1 MYIPGGVK
9 PLYQG
14 GELQGFEAEEGFSF
28 PVKRQWVDIN
38 EFETRTFIYT
48 PFSYFQGASLV
59 EVSRGCRYHCSFCA
73 GRNIYHPLRNRS
85 LELIEKMIDHVS
97 PWSDKIGLVGADLLS
112 HPALEEIIK
121 YVFKKN
127 KKLTF
132 SSLSALSLV
141 RKKNLGEL
149 FCEGEVETI
158 TLAPESGSFPA
169 RIVLGKGLS
178 NEEWIDLI
186 KELLEQGI
194 KRIKLYFMLGKPEG
208 GVEEDLEFLTK
219 LVARIKNPQQV
230 LVSYSFLIPK
240 PHTCLLYTSGNAI
253 NRMIQAGL
261 KGVGFVAMNTDTQVL
276 ERSLADVKLQI
287 GAKLTRGLGAGAN
300 PEIGR
305 RAAEEDKEKI
315 FEILEDVDMLF
326 VTAGMGG
333 GTGTGASP
341 VVAGLAKELGILTV
355 AVVTKPFTF
364 EGRKRMRQAEEGIA
378 LLRERV
384 DSLIVVPNDRLL
396 QIASP
401 STSVGEAFS
410 MVDNLSLIHI

>member
-1 MYIPGGVK
+1 MREEKEKILGNIPGVYIPGGVK

-169 RIVLGKGLS
+169 RMVLGKGLS

-240 PHTCLLYTSGNAI
+240 PHTALFDWRTFCLGLGKEKEFE
-253 NRMIQAGL
+253 NRLRKAENFFFWREPRLVMIQFKL
-261 KGVGFVAMNTDTQVL
+261 LVARGDRL
-276 ERSLADVKLQI
+276 I
-287 GAKLTRGLGAGAN
+287 G
-300 PEIGR
+300 
-305 RAAEEDKEKI
+305 EKI
-315 FEILEDVDMLF
+315 PQLLSHPHPWSFRAWQSLLGELGRDDEWVRSPWRNVKPWQVVDM
-326 VTAGMGG
+326 G
-333 GTGTGASP
+333 
-341 VVAGLAKELGILTV
+341 
-355 AVVTKPFTF
+355 
-364 EGRKRMRQAEEGIA
+364 
-378 LLRERV
+378 
-384 DSLIVVPNDRLL
+384 
-396 QIASP
+396 
-401 STSVGEAFS
+401 
-410 MVDNLSLIHI
+410 